1 MLPLMGPTPQG
12 AELLFRGVIS
22 LQLFCHCRGGP
33 SRRGA
38 HSKVRLPGLLEVL
51 SALEGDEFDSNS
63 EEIFFAHPP
72 PPTHTHS
79 VSGDF
84 TDEDSG
90 EEDHG
95 QNGTQS
101 PGWVLHASVVSEDS
115 DPQEE
120 GDYDKPELKPVKKRQ
135 RTAVEPRRVWTERD
149 SRPDVGCWTAQIL
162 I

>member
-1 MLPLMGPTPQG
+1 M
-12 AELLFRGVIS
+12 
-22 LQLFCHCRGGP
+22 
-33 SRRGA
+33 
-38 HSKVRLPGLLEVL
+38 RLPGLLEVL
-51 SALEGDEFDSNS
+51 SALEGDEFDSNR
-63 EEIFFAHPP
+63 EEVFFALPAP
-72 PPTHTHS
+72 KHTHS

-120 GDYDKPELKPVKKRQ
+120 GDYDKPELQPARKGGGQ
-135 RTAVEPRRVWTERD
+135 QWTERD
-149 SRPDVGCWTAQIL
+149 TRPDAGSWTAQIL